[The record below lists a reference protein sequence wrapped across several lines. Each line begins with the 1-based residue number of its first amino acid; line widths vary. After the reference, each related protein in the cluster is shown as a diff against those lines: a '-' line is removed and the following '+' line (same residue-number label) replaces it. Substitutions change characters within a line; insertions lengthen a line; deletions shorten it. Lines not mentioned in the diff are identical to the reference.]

1 MNTSIEQE
9 VAMLSRIAEDAA
21 AIASMGLFLTM
32 IALWSGALAV
42 F

>member
-1 MNTSIEQE
+1 MPTLIERGD
-9 VAMLSRIAEDAA
+9 AMFNRIAEDAV

-32 IALWSGALAV
+32 IALWSGAFAG

>member
-1 MNTSIEQE
+1 MPTSFEQE
-9 VAMLSRIAEDAA
+9 AAMLSRIAEDAL

-32 IALWSGALAV
+32 IALWSGAFAG